1 MNATYWLTVPGSDWI
16 ADVQPMTDYWEVVAL
31 MGVSCTIDKCFVLPA
46 SYAHPRSYGLPCR
59 GLR

>member
-1 MNATYWLTVPGSDWI
+1 MHATYWLTVPVTDWI

-46 SYAHPRSYGLPCR
+46 FHAHPGSYRLQYR